1 MQTKIS
7 PLFCCMQISAQTI
20 LPYRHPPSMSTVLD
34 WRAITRRSHENIGDC
49 EQSTTVLTRVTTFAI
64 ERCGHVCEAS
74 VKLKILPFAVA
85 SVSKGFSYADYY
97 CTIKIQY
104 IFHLCGLSGHA
115 DYVLCFHPETK
126 CLWIVQILQI
136 EWDNI
141 TSSSVYYRG
150 QAVTEPYSDSSY

>member
-1 MQTKIS
+1 
-7 PLFCCMQISAQTI
+7 MQISVQTI
-20 LPYRHPPSMSTVLD
+20 LPYRHPSSMSTVSRLTCYNSTIS
-34 WRAITRRSHENIGDC
+34 RKHGGLRTVYHGSNTRDY
-49 EQSTTVLTRVTTFAI
+49 VAI

-97 CTIKIQY
+97 YTIKIQY

-126 CLWIVQILQI
+126 CLWIVQIL
-136 EWDNI
+136 
-141 TSSSVYYRG
+141 
-150 QAVTEPYSDSSY
+150 

>member
-34 WRAITRRSHENIGDC
+34 WRAITQRSHENIGDC

-64 ERCGHVCEAS
+64 ECCGHVCEAS

-97 CTIKIQY
+97 YTIKIQY

-115 DYVLCFHPETK
+115 DYVLCFHPETNVFGSFRF
-126 CLWIVQILQI
+126 CRL
-136 EWDNI
+136 NGI